1 MVGANLVNNNHL
13 IVGTKYVYFFFSKH
27 VPTFYSET
35 AVTLLSQASNDY
47 SPPPFSLR
55 APGILPSSLFQSPH
69 YPVSNKVQQS
79 PDGQPYMRETQH
91 YQSQSQSNPTDQQDY
106 PSNSENYPTDFVHY
120 PKNSIHF
127 PTNTPDYPTN
137 TQNYGSETPVS
148 TASQAPS
155 HHQSLSMLPHA
166 PSYTPSRTQDRTLP
180 SKGKSNQQVYRQ
192 LQFPTASNNGS
203 MKKKKRDGSDR
214 AITQSSLPG
223 IGDSQSVSASL
234 PTLEREYRDQD
245 VRIW

>member
-1 MVGANLVNNNHL
+1 MTQGV
-13 IVGTKYVYFFFSKH
+13 
-27 VPTFYSET
+27 
-35 AVTLLSQASNDY
+35 
-47 SPPPFSLR
+47 
-55 APGILPSSLFQSPH
+55 LPSSLFQSPH
-69 YPVSNKVQQS
+69 YPVSNTVQHS
-79 PDGQPYMRETQH
+79 PDGQNYMRE
-91 YQSQSQSNPTDQQDY
+91 SQPY
-106 PSNSENYPTDFVHY
+106 PSNHQNNTATSQGYSGSSQNYPADSLHYPTNTLNYPT
-120 PKNSIHF
+120 
-127 PTNTPDYPTN
+127 NTLNYPTN
-137 TQNYGSETPVS
+137 TQNYGSETPAS

-155 HHQSLSMLPHA
+155 HHQSLSLLPHPYA

-203 MKKKKRDGSDR
+203 MKKKKRDG
-214 AITQSSLPG
+214 AVTKSSLPG